1 MGTRFYVAGAWTEQH
16 RRARPMIARLETAGL
31 VCTCNWTQAEGDVC
45 MCGHHRQQHA
55 PMADIVGATA
65 KEAWRAEGS
74 TRCEVMLLTGH
85 VGDVERC
92 WCTYFNGIGSGG
104 DSQLTVENRIK
115 FARAD
120 LEGVLAADVV
130 WLLAANDKGACG
142 SWVELGAALAAV
154 ELRRAQLGSFG
165 GVQGI
170 APVIVVS
177 GPKCRRTVFTEIA
190 QHLVEDDDEAL
201 KLIVKMHEER
211 SGVRAALGT

>member
-1 MGTRFYVAGAWTEQH
+1 MRIPDGFPEVAQDGAGGHEGPALFPGAVHEGAEQH
-16 RRARPMIARLETAGL
+16 RRHGEAHVQTGIHQSVNASGGALGRGGAALVRP
-31 VCTCNWTQAEGDVC
+31 
-45 MCGHHRQQHA
+45 GHA
-55 PMADIVGATA
+55 
-65 KEAWRAEGS
+65 
-74 TRCEVMLLTGH
+74 
-85 VGDVERC
+85 GDVERC